1 MKGSPLIPFALI
13 ALIGI
18 VLMAVMSAYGVD
30 QRNALEEEENGTGEQ
45 ETVEIDDPIAAG
57 EELAQQSCINCHG
70 GDLAGGS
77 VGPAING
84 LDGQLSAEE
93 ISNII
98 QNGVG
103 AMPPQTQYSP
113 EEADAIS
120 EYLLSISE

>member
-18 VLMAVMSAYGVD
+18 LLMAGLSAYGVLERSA
-30 QRNALEEEENGTGEQ
+30 QEEQENGNGEEEP
-45 ETVEIDDPIAAG
+45 VEIDDPIVAG

-70 GDLAGGS
+70 GDLAGGM
-77 VGPAING
+77 GPAING
-84 LDGQLSAEE
+84 LEGELSLEE
-93 ISNII
+93 ISTII
-98 QNGVG
+98 KEGIG
-103 AMPPQTQYSP
+103 SMPPQTQYSS

>member
-18 VLMAVMSAYGVD
+18 VLMAVMSAYGVNE
-30 QRNALEEEENGTGEQ
+30 RNAQEAEENGAGE
-45 ETVEIDDPIAAG
+45 EEPVEIDDPIVAG
-57 EELAQQSCINCHG
+57 EELSQQSCINCHG

-84 LDGQLSAEE
+84 LDLSVEE
-93 ISNII
+93 ISDII
-98 QNGVG
+98 QNGYG
-103 AMPPQTQYSP
+103 SMPAQTQYSA